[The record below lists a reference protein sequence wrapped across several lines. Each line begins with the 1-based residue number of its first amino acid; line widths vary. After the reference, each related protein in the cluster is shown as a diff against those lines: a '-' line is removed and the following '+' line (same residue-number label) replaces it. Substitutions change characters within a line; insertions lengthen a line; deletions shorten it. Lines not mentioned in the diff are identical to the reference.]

1 MKRINLAKYG
11 FERCPE
17 EDFSDD
23 GNRFICYKHPE
34 APNLRVSKLVAD
46 GDVYLSTSW
55 VKTELEYDEYKE
67 IKAYEIS
74 SWKYNGVKLESL
86 TEEDLEIFKLACI
99 EASKKYDELANKVKY
114 PTYEE
119 FEAIFNKENDQARK
133 DLEEANQFYDN
144 ELKSIFGK
152 YDLKS
157 YYFKTILEDIS
168 DAFKSLNR
176 TLNRNKKETIDYWMK
191 GSRQSQLYTV
201 RRDITS
207 NYDLKRAKKYY
218 AELIND

>member
-1 MKRINLAKYG
+1 MKRINLVKYG

-34 APNLRVSKLVAD
+34 APNLAVSKLVAD
-46 GDVYLSTSW
+46 GDVYLSTNW
-55 VKTELEYDEYKE
+55 IKTELEYDEYKDIE
-67 IKAYEIS
+67 AYNIS

-86 TEEDLEIFKLACI
+86 TEEDLEIFKNACI
-99 EASKKYDELANKVKY
+99 EASKEYDDLVNKVKY
-114 PTYEE
+114 PAYEE
-119 FEAIFNKENDQARK
+119 FEAIFNKENEQARK

-157 YYFKTILEDIS
+157 YYFKSILEDIT

-176 TLNRNKKETIDYWMK
+176 TLSRNKKETIDYWMK
-191 GSRQSQLYTV
+191 GSRQAQLYTV
-201 RRDITS
+201 KRNINP

-218 AELIND
+218 AELVND